1 LKTNILVLVIL
12 ISVGACKTTEDA
24 PSDAKAIYKSG
35 LTAGETIGPLFGKNE
50 TMTLINCKTLA
61 AYETVYK
68 AFSGKIS
75 DRLQHADCQP
85 LNKTSSTGEFR
96 AIWIAKKNIPKFK
109 KQINDALWKKCLREQ
124 FWFCDDSKIKREIDA
139 AFSPGEHLGR
149 ILNGSDWIKTFWDTA
164 NLEAQSLQ
172 TP

>member
-1 LKTNILVLVIL
+1 MKTNILVLMIL
-12 ISVGACKTTEDA
+12 ISLGSCKTTEDA
-24 PSDAKAIYKSG
+24 PSDTKAIYKSG

-61 AYETVYK
+61 GYQTFYK
-68 AFSGKIS
+68 TFSGKIS
-75 DRLQHADCQP
+75 DRIQGPNCQP
-85 LNKTSSTGEFR
+85 LNKSTSTGESR
-96 AIWIAKKNIPKFK
+96 AIWIARKNLPKFK
-109 KQINDALWKKCLREQ
+109 KQINDALWKQCLREQ

-139 AFSPGEHLGR
+139 AFSPGEHMGR
-149 ILNGSDWIKTFWDTA
+149 IINGGDWIKRFWETA

>member
-1 LKTNILVLVIL
+1 LKTNILVLLIL
-12 ISVGACKTTEDA
+12 ISLGSCKTTEDA
-24 PSDAKAIYKSG
+24 PSDVKAIYKSG

-85 LNKTSSTGEFR
+85 LNKTSSTGESKS
-96 AIWIAKKNIPKFK
+96 IWIAKKNIPKFK
-109 KQINDALWKKCLREQ
+109 KQINDALWKQCLREQ
-124 FWFCDDSKIKREIDA
+124 FWFCDDSKIKTEIDA